1 MYNFLK
7 KYKFMTCRVEFIC
20 NNDQKIIIPFTL
32 HEDGTLEYKI
42 ETDPKITDPKLDLGL
57 GGMLMERF
65 LECLSVPKVESTDN
79 NISTDAN

>member
-1 MYNFLK
+1 
-7 KYKFMTCRVEFIC
+7 MTCRVEFIC

-57 GGMLMERF
+57 GGMLLERF
-65 LECLSVPKVESTDN
+65 LECLSAPEADRVDN

>member
-1 MYNFLK
+1 
-7 KYKFMTCRVEFIC
+7 MTCRVEFIC

-32 HEDGTLEYKI
+32 HENGTLEYKI

-65 LECLSVPKVESTDN
+65 LEYLSAPETESMDN
-79 NISTDAN
+79 NISTNAN

>member
-1 MYNFLK
+1 
-7 KYKFMTCRVEFIC
+7 MTCRVEFIC

-57 GGMLMERF
+57 GGMLLERF
-65 LECLSVPKVESTDN
+65 LECLSAPEAESADN
-79 NISTDAN
+79 NILANAN

>member
-1 MYNFLK
+1 
-7 KYKFMTCRVEFIC
+7 MTCRVEFIC

-42 ETDPKITDPKLDLGL
+42 DTEPKITDPKIDLGL

-65 LECLSVPKVESTDN
+65 LTSLYEPTSEMSNSDNSVDGN
-79 NISTDAN
+79 

>member
-1 MYNFLK
+1 
-7 KYKFMTCRVEFIC
+7 MTCRVEFIC

-42 ETDPKITDPKLDLGL
+42 ETDPKITDSKLDLGL

-65 LECLSVPKVESTDN
+65 LECLSAPETESTDN
-79 NISTDAN
+79 NTSTDAN

>member
-1 MYNFLK
+1 
-7 KYKFMTCRVEFIC
+7 MTCRVEFIC

-65 LECLSVPKVESTDN
+65 LVCLSTPEVESTDN
-79 NISTDAN
+79 ISTNAN

>member
-1 MYNFLK
+1 
-7 KYKFMTCRVEFIC
+7 MTCRVEFIC

-42 ETDPKITDPKLDLGL
+42 ETDPKITDPKIDLGL

-65 LECLSVPKVESTDN
+65 LTSLHEPASEMSNDDNSVN
-79 NISTDAN
+79 GN

>member
-1 MYNFLK
+1 
-7 KYKFMTCRVEFIC
+7 MTCKVEFIC

-65 LECLSVPKVESTDN
+65 LECLSAPEAESTDN
-79 NISTDAN
+79 NISTNAN

>member
-1 MYNFLK
+1 
-7 KYKFMTCRVEFIC
+7 MTCRVEFIC
-20 NNDQKIIIPFTL
+20 NNNQKIIIPFTL

-65 LECLSVPKVESTDN
+65 LECLSAPEAESTDN
-79 NISTDAN
+79 NISNNAN

>member
-1 MYNFLK
+1 
-7 KYKFMTCRVEFIC
+7 MTCKVEFIC

-42 ETDPKITDPKLDLGL
+42 ETEPKITDPKIDLGL
-57 GGMLMERF
+57 GGMLLERF
-65 LECLSVPKVESTDN
+65 LECLSAPEVESTD

>member
-1 MYNFLK
+1 
-7 KYKFMTCRVEFIC
+7 MTCRVEFIC

-57 GGMLMERF
+57 GGILMERF
-65 LECLSVPKVESTDN
+65 LECLSAPEAESTDN

>member
-1 MYNFLK
+1 
-7 KYKFMTCRVEFIC
+7 MTCRVEFIC

-57 GGMLMERF
+57 GGMLLERF
-65 LECLSVPKVESTDN
+65 LEYLSAPETESTDN
-79 NISTDAN
+79 NLSTDAN

>member
-1 MYNFLK
+1 
-7 KYKFMTCRVEFIC
+7 MTCRVKFIC

-32 HEDGTLEYKI
+32 HENGTLEYKI

-57 GGMLMERF
+57 GGILMERF
-65 LECLSVPKVESTDN
+65 LECLSAPEAESTDN

>member
-1 MYNFLK
+1 
-7 KYKFMTCRVEFIC
+7 MTCRVEFIC

-57 GGMLMERF
+57 GGMLLEQF
-65 LECLSVPKVESTDN
+65 LECLSAPDAESTDN